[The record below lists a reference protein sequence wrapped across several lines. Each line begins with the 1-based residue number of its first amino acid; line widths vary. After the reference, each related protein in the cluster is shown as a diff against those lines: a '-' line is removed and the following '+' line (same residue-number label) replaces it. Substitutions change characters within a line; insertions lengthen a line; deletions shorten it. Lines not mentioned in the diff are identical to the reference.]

1 MTDVISVMRTVN
13 RIGTYL
19 LTMFL
24 LLNFIGIAFA
34 TDDAIASGLKN
45 VCTTARSIL
54 AVGAMLM
61 VVLAAIVYALGQ
73 VMGAETRA
81 RATVWATAMLTGGLI
96 GVLIYVL
103 VPNIIAQILSG
114 SIAGG
119 ANPCDFAI
127 T

>member
-24 LLNFIGIAFA
+24 LLNFIGIVFA
-34 TDDAIASGLKN
+34 DDTIASGLRGTCN
-45 VCTTARSIL
+45 TARSVL
-54 AVGAMLM
+54 AIGAMLM

-81 RATVWATAMLTGGLI
+81 RATVWATAMLTGGII

-103 VPNIIAQILSG
+103 VPGIIS
-114 SIAGG
+114 SVMG
-119 ANPCDFAI
+119 ASVGTNPCDFSVA
-127 T
+127 